1 VLIAIYQ
8 DLTSSMQHSAN
19 AYDAVF
25 CWPLLAL

>member
-25 CWPLLAL
+25 C